1 MNKIT
6 KNGFDIMGEI
16 ILYFLDWIYEEF
28 FKHEGNKSSLA
39 KQFVNIL
46 LLIETF
52 QLADG
57 EATLL
62 E

>member
-1 MNKIT
+1 MNKIA
-6 KNGFDIMGEI
+6 KKGFDIMAEI

-28 FKHEGNKSSLA
+28 FKQDANKTSLA

-52 QLADG
+52 
-57 EATLL
+57 
-62 E
+62 